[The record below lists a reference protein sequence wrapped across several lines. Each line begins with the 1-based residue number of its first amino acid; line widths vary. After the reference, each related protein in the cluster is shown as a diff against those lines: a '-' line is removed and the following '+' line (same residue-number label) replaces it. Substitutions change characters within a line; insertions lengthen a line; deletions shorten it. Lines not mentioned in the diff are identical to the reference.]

1 MKQDSIEP
9 KNRST
14 VIDPAHEETGHLDDA
29 VIGRAF
35 RISAFA
41 LVALLVVASGVW
53 WYVKR
58 KPAAA
63 APKVTQLSSPVAPQ
77 QATEQMPS
85 VKFTDITTAA
95 GITFVHNNGATGE
108 KLLPETMGSG
118 VAFLDFDN
126 DGDQDLFF
134 VNGTSWPDKKPAASK
149 PSTPALYR
157 NDGQGHFEDVT
168 VGSGMDISFYG
179 TGVAVGDYDNDGWVD
194 VFVGAVGLNKLFRN
208 RGEGKFSEAATTVG
222 VAGTTNQWSTSC
234 AWIDYN
240 NDGLLDLFVAN
251 YVQW

>member
-85 VKFTDITTAA
+85 VKFTDITAA
-95 GITFVHNNGATGE
+95 SGITFVHNNGATGD

-118 VAFLDFDN
+118 VAVFDFDG
-126 DGDQDLFF
+126 DGDQDLLLA
-134 VNGTSWPDKKPAASK
+134 NATWWPGKAPAGRPAT
-149 PSTPALYR
+149 TPALYQ
-157 NDGQGHFEDVT
+157 NDGSAKFRDVT
-168 VGSGMDISFYG
+168 AGSGLDVSFYG
-179 TGVAVGDYDNDGWVD
+179 MGVAVGDYDNDGRVD
-194 VFVGAVGLNKLFRN
+194 VFFSAVGESKLFHN
-208 RGEGKFSEAATTVG
+208 EGNGKFNDVTSEAG
-222 VAGTTNQWSTSC
+222 VAGSATQWTTAC
-234 AWIDYN
+234 AW
-240 NDGLLDLFVAN
+240 F
-251 YVQW
+251 